1 MAYLFSDSWSGSTA
15 IFSTETKAKE
25 FRKAW
30 RHCIAEND
38 WDMEEGE
45 DWSISEIPDID
56 TPVEDWFKKFEGR
69 D

>member
-1 MAYLFSDSWSGSTA
+1 MYLFHDSWSGSYA
-15 IFSTETKAKE
+15 IFSTEEKAMQ

-30 RHCIAEND
+30 KHYIVEND

>member
-1 MAYLFSDSWSGSTA
+1 MHLFYDSWSGSYA
-15 IFSTETKAKE
+15 VFSTKEKAMQ

-30 RHCIAEND
+30 KHYIVEND

-56 TPVEDWFKKFEGR
+56 TPIENWFKHFEGKG
-69 D
+69 